1 MRVLALGVLLCACQR
16 TAVAPA
22 PSHEAREK
30 PPAVAP
36 APAPAQPPF
45 VISNRI
51 VAPDGRVVRTL
62 PGVSDEAIAVPVGPH
77 RFEVEGWSVDTAAD
91 TVAALHPPAAFER
104 DPAARSEDEDRYLLV
119 RDEPDGRTRWSARL
133 HGVRSV
139 RPPDVA
145 VGGGRVVATID
156 LTIHAFDDATGRP
169 VWSANVEGDNLHIAG
184 DAVYSTSCNE
194 PTHDH
199 WLVANALADG
209 AKRFQVPL
217 AATCDPAIL
226 IEGGRIFAVES
237 TPPEETRVFD
247 LAGHLVTTLHEQV
260 EAAQPVSH
268 GLVVVGDQHLMS
280 LDPSGKILW
289 SRAAPPNGFA
299 GGDQIVELPGGDL
312 LVANYGAISDS
323 GVDVQR
329 LHADGTPV
337 WHARAAPLY
346 VSHSQYEHLAYIEPR
361 GAALYVV
368 SQGSYG
374 AFLERLSLAT
384 GARELRCVLGKPCT
398 HP

>member
-16 TAVAPA
+16 TPVKPRSHAAPPVHA
-22 PSHEAREK
+22 
-30 PPAVAP
+30 AVAP
-36 APAPAQPPF
+36 APARPPF
-45 VISNRI
+45 VISNRS
-51 VAPDGRVVRTL
+51 VAEDGRVVRTL
-62 PGVSDEAIAVPVGPH
+62 PGVSDGAIAVPVGPH
-77 RFEVEGWSVDTAAD
+77 RFEVEGFSVDTAAN
-91 TVAALHPPAAFER
+91 TVTRLHPPAAFEP
-104 DPAARSEDEDRYLLV
+104 DPAAGSDDDDRYVLV
-119 RDEPDGRTRWSARL
+119 RDEPDGKVRWSAKL
-133 HGVRSV
+133 HGFRSV
-139 RPPDVA
+139 RPPDLA
-145 VGGGRVVATID
+145 VGGGRTIATID

-169 VWSANVEGDNLHIAG
+169 LWSANVPGDNLHIAG

-217 AATCDPAIL
+217 AAKCDPAIV
-226 IEGGRIFAVES
+226 IQGDRIFAVES

-260 EAAQPVSH
+260 ESAQPVSH

-280 LDPSGKILW
+280 LDPSGKIRW
-289 SRAAPPNGFA
+289 SRAAPPNGFV
-299 GGDQIVELPGGDL
+299 GGDDIVELPGGDL
-312 LVANYGAISDS
+312 LLANYGAISDS

-361 GAALYVV
+361 GDALFVV

-374 AFLERLSLAT
+374 AFLEKLSLAT
-384 GARELRCVLGKPCT
+384 GARELRCVLGQRCM